1 MSVLDG
7 PREEWRRILFEG
19 APQWVRSEGENL
31 RLGDGRTVAEADA
44 VYLPPCDPTKII
56 CIHLNYE
63 SRRVEFHAPPLTTP
77 TYFQKPL
84 TTLNSHRGKLNR
96 PANCQY
102 LNYEGE
108 IAAIV
113 GKPMR
118 NVAPDDVWDHL
129 AGFAPANDVG
139 AQDFR
144 DTDAGSMLRVKG
156 QDGFCPIGPGIVRG
170 IDIRES
176 RVRTYVNGKVV
187 QDGPVSE
194 MTFDIPYIMPADLV
208 AAYNLFARRRGSD
221 RHAGELAADAAR
233 RCGGGRGHRRRPRE
247 QHGSGDTCADIP
259 GRSPADRQRA
269 GSACRAGAV
278 PASNCGRASDVHSA
292 FRVTALRRRANV
304 RSWRRAD
311 LTSEP

>member
-19 APQWVRSEGENL
+19 TQHWVRPEDDVL

-44 VYLPPCDPTKII
+44 IYLPPCDPSKII

-63 SRRVEFHAPPLTTP
+63 SRRIEFNAPELTTP

-118 NVAPDDVWDHL
+118 NISPDDVWDHL

-139 AQDFR
+139 LQDFR

-170 IDIRES
+170 VDIRES
-176 RVRTYVNGKVV
+176 TLRTYINGKVV
-187 QDGPVSE
+187 QEGPVSE
-194 MTFDIPYIMPADLV
+194 MTFDIPYIFADL
-208 AAYNLFARRRGSD
+208 S
-221 RHAGELAADAAR
+221 RHITFLPGDVVLTGTPANSRPMQIGDVVEVEVTNI
-233 RCGGGRGHRRRPRE
+233 GRVTNVV
-247 QHGSGDTCADIP
+247 QS
-259 GRSPADRQRA
+259 
-269 GSACRAGAV
+269 V
-278 PASNCGRASDVHSA
+278 PAPTQQFGHQPTDSA
-292 FRVTALRRRANV
+292 HVRGVALGLPRPK
-304 RSWRRAD
+304 D
-311 LTSEP
+311 

>member
-7 PREEWRRILFEG
+7 PREEWRRILFDG
-19 APQWVRSEGENL
+19 QPQWVKLDGDLL
-31 RLGDGRTVAEADA
+31 RLGDGRSMAEAEA
-44 VYLPPCDPTKII
+44 IYLPPCDPTKII

-84 TTLNSHRGKLNR
+84 TALNSHRGKLSR
-96 PANCQY
+96 PADCQY

-118 NVAPDDVWDHL
+118 NVAPDEVWDHL

-170 IDIRES
+170 VDIRLS
-176 RVRTYVNGKVV
+176 QVRTYLNGRTV

-194 MTFDIPYIMPADLV
+194 MTFDIPYILADLSRHITLLPGDVVLTGTPANSRPMQPGDIVEVEVTGVGRLSNSVQETPAPSHAVGHQPTDSEAVRRV
-208 AAYNLFARRRGSD
+208 ALGQFP
-221 RHAGELAADAAR
+221 
-233 RCGGGRGHRRRPRE
+233 PRV
-247 QHGSGDTCADIP
+247 
-259 GRSPADRQRA
+259 RA
-269 GSACRAGAV
+269 
-278 PASNCGRASDVHSA
+278 
-292 FRVTALRRRANV
+292 
-304 RSWRRAD
+304 
-311 LTSEP
+311 